1 MSSTVKI
8 YEFHNTCHENRD
20 IIDAFLRK
28 NYFVRLDWADRRLV
42 YLILTDEN
50 DKMIGV
56 SAMAP
61 QPEARRAEEPQA
73 LAAGNE
79 NNIHVQVI
87 ALAKKW
93 QGRGIGTEILKHI
106 SSMYS
111 DREVTFD
118 VRFSESKLLGFY
130 CRKKYARIKRLDA
143 QKQVVVMELVHHRI
157 LHDIPLPE

>member
-1 MSSTVKI
+1 MSSTVRI

-20 IIDAFLRK
+20 VIDAFLRK

-50 DKMIGV
+50 DRMIGV

-61 QPEARRAEEPQA
+61 KHK
-73 LAAGNE
+73 
-79 NNIHVQVI
+79 NNMHVQVI

>member
-1 MSSTVKI
+1 MSETVRI

-20 IIDAFLRK
+20 VIDAFLRK
-28 NYFVRLDWADRRLV
+28 NYFVRIDWADRRLV

-50 DKMIGV
+50 DRMIGV

-61 QPEARRAEEPQA
+61 QQ
-73 LAAGNE
+73 E
-79 NNIHVQVI
+79 NNMHVQVI

-118 VRFSESKLLGFY
+118 VKFSESKLLGFY

-157 LHDIPLPE
+157 LHDIPLPD

>member
-1 MSSTVKI
+1 MHGNRQLFGPDIMSSTVRI
-8 YEFHNTCHENRD
+8 YEFHNVCHENRD

-28 NYFVRLDWADRRLV
+28 NYFVRLDWADRQLV
-42 YLILTDEN
+42 YLILTNSKDEI
-50 DKMIGV
+50 IGV

-61 QPEARRAEEPQA
+61 KGP
-73 LAAGNE
+73 GNM
-79 NNIHVQVI
+79 HVQVI

-93 QGRGIGTEILKHI
+93 HEKGLGTEILKHI

-111 DREVTFD
+111 DKEVTFD
-118 VRFSESKLLGFY
+118 IKFSEARLLGFY
-130 CRKKYARIKRLDA
+130 CRKKYAKIKRLDA